1 MGELALGHHD
11 CNTIPFLW
19 NYADRF
25 TLFDNFHQ
33 TTIGPST
40 PNAIAMIAGQTGETQ
55 WALHPSQPGITAI
68 VPVTGDPGPF
78 AGSNLDTSADKP
90 PYGPDENPASPNGN
104 LTFAS
109 LPLSFMG
116 KKINQIIA
124 QDENPTA
131 DLLDVQQD
139 ITTIASKNPNVN
151 WGWYQQ
157 GFGPEPFDGT
167 SFVGGGSVGESCSNS
182 PGPGVIS
189 GCNWPEHGSY
199 IVHHN
204 GPQYFGYLGD
214 NRTEQANMHGLAQFY
229 SDIANQALPEKGGV
243 FYVRGGYGNN
253 DLLTPLVPDNSTTGN
268 QTSLFA
274 GNDDHP
280 GYSDT
285 LHLRGIGGRY
295 GERHRQ
301 QPVLEPERDHHHL
314 RRDGRDV

>member
-1 MGELALGHHD
+1 MIQKGTTNTPPPGRRWRRSRWASWRWVIID

-55 WALHPSQPGITAI
+55 WALHASQPGITAI

-104 LTFAS
+104 LTFAT

-167 SFVGGGSVGESCSNS
+167 SFSVAAVSANRAATAPAPASS
-182 PGPGVIS
+182 PGATGRSTAPTSCITTARSIS
-189 GCNWPEHGSY
+189 AISATTP
-199 IVHHN
+199 
-204 GPQYFGYLGD
+204 
-214 NRTEQANMHGLAQFY
+214 TEQANMHGLAQFFT
-229 SDIANQALPEKGGV
+229 DIANQALPAEGRRVLCARRLRQQRHSGAAGAEPQH
-243 FYVRGGYGNN
+243 RAIA
-253 DLLTPLVPDNSTTGN
+253 
-268 QTSLFA
+268 LFA

-280 GYSDT
+280 GYSDA
-285 LHLRGIGGRY
+285 LDLRGIRSPI
-295 GERHRQ
+295 R
-301 QPVLEPERDHHHL
+301 
-314 RRDGRDV
+314 